1 MQSEDKTTEEAAAI
15 RAAHPLISGRHDLY
29 MEAMRLVGARH
40 SKGDLVDLVTW
51 LLLRAEGSAN
61 GQ

>member
-1 MQSEDKTTEEAAAI
+1 MPNDRPTTTPEDAAI
-15 RAAHPLISGRHDLY
+15 RAAHPLISGRHDLH

-61 GQ
+61 V